1 MNKVYHVDTHSGEEG
16 DPGSNRGYS
25 IGLTVQSLKLFD
37 LSHSG
42 RHHPNVIWRNIPD
55 SAPKV
60 HTPTLL
66 SAFARTTAPV
76 PVPGPLPLSASDL
89 TPMIS
94 VNLTLPGSKIKRPP
108 VSPA

>member
-1 MNKVYHVDTHSGEEG
+1 MYNVDTHSGDEG
-16 DPGSNRGYS
+16 DAGSNGGYS

-42 RHHPNVIWRNIPD
+42 RHHPNVVWRNIPD

-60 HTPTLL
+60 HTPTLV
-66 SAFARTTAPV
+66 SAFARTTPPV
-76 PVPGPLPLSASDL
+76 PVPVSDL